1 MKIGTLLTV
10 AIVSLSAVGGGLA
23 VYVATTK
30 YQTMD
35 KVSVAQR
42 RLEIV
47 RAVGEIPRYMNPER
61 GFATNIMFGP
71 PAVDPKM
78 RAELNDKYRKQTD
91 GAREKMNQIRA
102 TLLGGLEDGAAVA
115 SGMDGLN
122 AKFASLREAM
132 DKAIDGPAEARRDAA
147 KKIVG
152 DNAVFNKDVTALLD
166 EQVRKMAVL
175 DGDAYRQASYANIA
189 WTLRD
194 VGGYNASLHK
204 NLVGAKRPATDA
216 ERMDLSRS
224 QGRNDQIL
232 MSLQELK
239 GNPATPA
246 NVAAALG
253 KMNDAYV
260 ERFGQEQKLVKD
272 GAISGKYEHDVDTY
286 YAESQRGLASVVEV
300 RDAFYD
306 NAEQVLSSAYSAARA
321 SFVIALGGLIAVVI
335 ASVGLVTMV
344 RRRVCKPIVDLTAT
358 MSRLAGGDV
367 SDEISGSDRDDEI
380 GAMAAA
386 VRVFK
391 DNMIKADRLAAEKEA
406 ENDIKMRRARVLDEL
421 ARAFE
426 AKVGELVGG
435 LSSASAVMEETAQS
449 MSTTAAATNRQAG
462 VVAAASEQTSANV
475 QTVASATEELTTS
488 VAEIGRQ
495 VAQST
500 EIAARAVESA
510 RRSGDTARSLADG
523 AQKIGDVVTLIQ
535 TIAAQTNLLAL
546 NATIEAARA
555 GEAGRGFAVVA
566 SEVKSLAG
574 QTAKATTEISEQIA
588 AIQTASDETVTAIRN
603 VVDVIAEIDQ
613 IGVAIASA
621 IQQQGSAT
629 KEISRNVQEAAR
641 HPGGHHQHLRRPEGG
656 RRHRLS
662 RHSGAGCGG
671 TTVFAIER
679 ACRAGQPL
687 PLRGQ
692 GRVNRTRRLVSP
704 GSPSREA
711 EASSVSAKLRRD
723 GRRHSRPRC
732 RQCGEPTASPAR
744 QSD

>member
-122 AKFASLREAM
+122 TKFAGLREAM

-147 KKIVG
+147 KKIVT
-152 DNAVFNKDVTALLD
+152 DNAVFNTAVTALLD

-204 NLVGAKRPATDA
+204 NLVGAKRPASDA

-286 YAESQRGLASVVEV
+286 YAESQRGLAAVVEV

-426 AKVGELVGG
+426 TKVGELVGG

-641 HPGGHHQHLRRPEGG
+641 GTQEVTTNISGVQKAADDTGSAATQVLGAAEQ
-656 RRHRLS
+656 LS
-662 RHSGAGCGG
+662 SQSR
-671 TTVFAIER
+671 EL
-679 ACRAGQPL
+679 AGQ
-687 PLRGQ
+687 
-692 GRVNRTRRLVSP
+692 VNRFLSEVR
-704 GSPSREA
+704 A
-711 EASSVSAKLRRD
+711 A
-723 GRRHSRPRC
+723 
-732 RQCGEPTASPAR
+732 
-744 QSD
+744 

>member
-10 AIVSLSAVGGGLA
+10 SIVSLSAVGGGLA
-23 VYVATTK
+23 VYVAAVK

-35 KVSVAQR
+35 KISVAQR

-47 RAVGEIPRYMNPER
+47 RVVGDIPRYMNPER

-71 PAVDPKM
+71 PTVDPGL

-91 GAREKMNQIRA
+91 AAREKMNQIKA
-102 TLLGGLEDGAAVA
+102 TLPGTLEDSAALA
-115 SGMDGLN
+115 SGMDALN
-122 AKFASLREAM
+122 VKFTALREAI
-132 DKAIDGPAEARRDAA
+132 DKALDGLPEARRDAA
-147 KKIVG
+147 KKIVA
-152 DNAVFNKDVTALLD
+152 DNAIFNTAVTAMLD
-166 EQVRKMAVL
+166 EQVRKVALL

-194 VGGYNASLHK
+194 VGGFNASLHK
-204 NLVGAKRPATDA
+204 NLVGAKRVATEA
-216 ERMDLSRS
+216 EKLDLSRS

-232 MSLQELK
+232 SSLQELR

-246 NVAAALG
+246 NVAAALA
-253 KMNDAYV
+253 KMNEVYV

-272 GAISGKYEHDVDTY
+272 GALSGKYEHDVDTY
-286 YAESQRGLASVVEV
+286 FAESQRGLGTIVEV

-306 NAEQVLSSAYSAARA
+306 NAEHILSSAYSDARF
-321 SFVIALGGLIAVVI
+321 SFLIALAGLAAVAG
-335 ASVGLVTMV
+335 ASVGLVMMV

-358 MSRLAGGDV
+358 MSRLASGDV
-367 SDEISGSDRDDEI
+367 SDNISGSERDDEI

-386 VRVFK
+386 VQVFK
-391 DNMIKADRLAAEKEA
+391 DNMIKADRLAVEKDADNEV
-406 ENDIKMRRARVLDEL
+406 KMRRARALDEL
-421 ARAFE
+421 TRAFE
-426 AKVGELVGG
+426 TKVSELVGG
-435 LSSASAVMEETAQS
+435 LSSASSVMEETAQS
-449 MSTTAAATNRQAG
+449 MSSTASATNRQAG

-475 QTVASATEELTTS
+475 QMVASATEELTSS

-555 GEAGRGFAVVA
+555 GDAGRGFAVVA

-621 IQQQGSAT
+621 IEQQGTAT
-629 KEISRNVQEAAR
+629 KEISKNVQQAAR
-641 HPGGHHQHLRRPEGG
+641 GTQEVTSNISGVQRAADDTGSAANQVLGAAEQ
-656 RRHRLS
+656 LS
-662 RHSGAGCGG
+662 SQSRDL
-671 TTVFAIER
+671 
-679 ACRAGQPL
+679 AGQ
-687 PLRGQ
+687 
-692 GRVNRTRRLVSP
+692 VNRFLSEVR
-704 GSPSREA
+704 A
-711 EASSVSAKLRRD
+711 A
-723 GRRHSRPRC
+723 
-732 RQCGEPTASPAR
+732 
-744 QSD
+744 